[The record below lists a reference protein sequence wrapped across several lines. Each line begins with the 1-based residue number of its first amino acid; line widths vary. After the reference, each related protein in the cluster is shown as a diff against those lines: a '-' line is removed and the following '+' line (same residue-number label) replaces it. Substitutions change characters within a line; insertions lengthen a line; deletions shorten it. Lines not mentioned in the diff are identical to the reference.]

1 MYLYSFLW
9 IHILGCILFTKFVW
23 MINWKVSKHFF
34 KEKLII
40 KCTDNILMTFGGIA
54 LGWSTDGGL
63 KIPWSA
69 LALLGKF
76 SNLRLGVYTSY
87 AHEKRIQSLYIH
99 FFHHYFCKI
108 NYLNHIRG
116 LNFCTIRAKHVGV
129 IPSSET
135 ANTRPVKLNGVKKL
149 STQEKEMLFST
160 RVFVFIVRK

>member
-9 IHILGCILFTKFVW
+9 IHILGCILFTKLVW
-23 MINWKVSKHFF
+23 IINWKVFKLFF
-34 KEKLII
+34 KEKVII
-40 KCTDNILMTFGGIA
+40 KCKDNILMTFGGGIA

-99 FFHHYFCKI
+99 FFHHYFYKI

-116 LNFCTIRAKHVGV
+116 LNFCTIKCGGNSV
-129 IPSSET
+129 IGNSKYTPC
-135 ANTRPVKLNGVKKL
+135 K
-149 STQEKEMLFST
+149 TQWREEAFYA
-160 RVFVFIVRK
+160 RERDVI